1 MAGSLQDA
9 LDAYSLGLS
18 WREAFSVA
26 KELQYSDSA
35 IADLGYGLIGGYQMT
50 FENLPL
56 LKKHAF

>member
-35 IADLGYGLIGGYQMT
+35 IADLGYGLIGRYQMA
-50 FENLPL
+50 FENCRI
-56 LKKHAF
+56 

>member
-35 IADLGYGLIGGYQMT
+35 IADLAYGLIGRKH
-50 FENLPL
+50 FESPL
-56 LKKHAF
+56 LKDMRTD